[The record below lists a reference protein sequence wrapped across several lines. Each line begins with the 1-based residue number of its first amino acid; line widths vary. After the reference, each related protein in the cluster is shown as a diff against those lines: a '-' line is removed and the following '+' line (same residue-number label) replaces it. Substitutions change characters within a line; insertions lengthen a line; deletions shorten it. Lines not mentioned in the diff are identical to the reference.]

1 MTQTIKLACPVCQT
15 EVNRELSTAINTRIH
30 PELKAEL
37 LAGRLLSFTCDDC
50 GAKRQIETQM
60 LYHDPENRLLF
71 YLAPNFTNNQ
81 EEVMTFLEEFRAKLP
96 VSLDDYKLRIVLR
109 AADLVEKV
117 QLFDQGFDDQE
128 IELVKLLTD
137 GLFAKEKPDAIVNA
151 RYFYPKDN
159 APKILYLTSDDQLLV
174 NFHHTLLEFVRDK
187 FRNALNKNYLGQ
199 FVTVNQKWA
208 LNIAEHNDGLVTLQ
222 AD

>member
-81 EEVMTFLEEFRAKLP
+81 EEVMTFLKEFRAKLP

-117 QLFDQGFDDQE
+117 QLFDLGFDDQE

-151 RYFYPKDN
+151 RYFYQKDN

-174 NFHHTLLEFVRDK
+174 DFHHSLLEFVRDK
-187 FRNALNKNYLGQ
+187 FRKALSKDYLGQ

-208 LNIAEHNDGLVTLQ
+208 LNIAEHNDGLVPLQ